1 MRWLERQLSRS
12 PSSGAFIPEVD
23 GMRFLAILGVLIVHT
38 AGDMYFANG
47 VHEANWSYHRG
58 LLLRLMGG
66 GWFGVQIFFVLSG
79 FIVTLPFARHHL
91 QGTAAPDLKRYL
103 MRRLTRIEP
112 PYVIALTA
120 YYLSSGRIAE
130 FLPDYLTGL
139 LYSHHYFYSTLNP
152 VAPITWS
159 LEIEIVFYVLAP
171 WLTLIYR
178 VRGRRPLQMLLIV
191 LPAWICSHY
200 AAPGW
205 AQNTFIV
212 MIQYFFAGMLL
223 ADFYATGL
231 LRRSAKIGWDL
242 GAAAAAIGLAAILAG
257 LPGTWARYYWL
268 TPILIMILFAGIV
281 SGRYA
286 NWFFRLKPV
295 TIIGGMCYT
304 LYLSHMAVIAI
315 FAWRLK
321 PLVNS
326 PVAYCLLVI
335 PVMIAIAVP
344 IYLLI
349 EKPFMTGKAIQL
361 RGWLPYR
368 AAEGT

>member
-23 GMRFLAILGVLIVHT
+23 GMRFLAILGVLVVHT
-38 AGDMYFANG
+38 AGDWYFPQSA
-47 VHEANWSYHRG
+47 WSFHRG
-58 LLLRLMGG
+58 LLVRLMGV

-91 QGTAAPDLKRYL
+91 QGMAAPDLKRYL

-112 PYVIALTA
+112 PYVLALTA
-120 YYLSSGRIAE
+120 YYLSSGRAGE
-130 FLPDYLTGL
+130 WFYDYLAGL
-139 LYSHHYFYSTLNP
+139 FYSHHYLYTTLNP

-178 VRGRRPLQMLLIV
+178 FRGRRLLQILLIV
-191 LPAWICSHY
+191 LPAWISSHY

-205 AQNTFIV
+205 AQNTFVV

-223 ADFYATGL
+223 ADLYASGI
-231 LRRSAKIGWDL
+231 LRRTSKIAWDL
-242 GAAAAAIGLAAILAG
+242 GATAAAIGIGTILAG
-257 LPGTWARYYWL
+257 LPGTWVSCYWL
-268 TPILIMILFAGIV
+268 TPILIMILFAGIL

-304 LYLSHMAVIAI
+304 LYLSHMAVIAV
-315 FAWRLK
+315 FAWRIK
-321 PLVNS
+321 PLVSS
-326 PVAYCLLVI
+326 PIVYCLLVI
-335 PVMIAIAVP
+335 PFMIALAVP
-344 IYLLI
+344 VYLLI
-349 EKPFMTGKAIQL
+349 EKPFMAGKAIQL

>member
-12 PSSGAFIPEVD
+12 PSSGAFIREVD

-38 AGDMYFANG
+38 AGDWYMPD
-47 VHEANWSYHRG
+47 ANWSFHRG
-58 LLLRLMGG
+58 LLVRLMGS

-91 QGTAAPDLKRYL
+91 RGIAAPDRKRYFI
-103 MRRLTRIEP
+103 RRLTRIEP

-120 YYLSSGRIAE
+120 YYLLSGRLGE
-130 FLPDYLTGL
+130 YLPDYLTGL
-139 LYSHHYFYSTLNP
+139 LYSHHYFYTTLNP

-159 LEIEIVFYVLAP
+159 LEIEVVFYVLAP

-178 VRGRRPLQMLLIV
+178 VRGRWLLELLLV
-191 LPAWICSHY
+191 VGPAWFSSHY
-200 AAPGW
+200 SLPGW
-205 AQNTFIV
+205 AQNTFVV

-223 ADFYATGL
+223 ADFYASGL
-231 LRRSAKIGWDL
+231 LRRTAQIGWDL
-242 GAAAAAIGLAAILAG
+242 GAAAATIGIAAILAG
-257 LPGTWARYYWL
+257 MPGTWAPYYWL
-268 TPILIMILFAGIV
+268 TPLLIMILFTGIM

-304 LYLSHMAVIAI
+304 LYLSHMAVITIIAG
-315 FAWRLK
+315 RLK
-321 PLVNS
+321 PPVSS
-326 PVAYCLLVI
+326 PVTYCLLVI
-335 PVMIAIAVP
+335 PIMILLAIP
-344 IYLLI
+344 LYLLI